1 MSEAEDSLT
10 NQRKQP
16 ASKMS
21 ILKEVPGSHTSYW
34 PFALA
39 VALII
44 VLVSILMTN
53 AIVFG
58 IGVVLVAAAAI
69 GWGLENR

>member
-1 MSEAEDSLT
+1 MSETGDSLSHES
-10 NQRKQP
+10 KQP
-16 ASKMS
+16 VSKMN
-21 ILKEVPGSHTSYW
+21 ILKEVPGSYTSYW

-58 IGVVLVAAAAI
+58 TGVVLVAVAAI
-69 GWGLENR
+69 GWALEKR